1 MARAEFLALAALL
14 HIQLFQLRELDD
26 VHSESYPHTEVEHHA
41 VHVQGTPT
49 QSWKPSILVFLQYS
63 SEIQY

>member
-1 MARAEFLALAALL
+1 MARAEFPALAA
-14 HIQLFQLRELDD
+14 HPIISVTRLDVD

-41 VHVQGTPT
+41 VHVQCTPT
-49 QSWKPSILVFLQYS
+49 QSWKPSILVFMRYS